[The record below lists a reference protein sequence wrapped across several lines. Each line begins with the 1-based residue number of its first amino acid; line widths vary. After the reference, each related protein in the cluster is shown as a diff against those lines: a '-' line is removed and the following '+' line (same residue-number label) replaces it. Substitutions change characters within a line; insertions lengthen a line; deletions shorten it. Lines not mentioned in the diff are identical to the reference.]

1 MNALAAILATA
12 AVAAGSVR
20 LVKTLRRKLS
30 EQDQGQ
36 RNPNR
41 RKKSGTSHI
50 DLEKDKETG
59 VYGLRKRG

>member
-12 AVAAGSVR
+12 AVAAGSIR
-20 LVKTLRRKLS
+20 LAKKLRRNLS

-36 RNPNR
+36 RSPNR
-41 RKKSGTSHI
+41 RKKSGTSLI

-59 VYGLRKRG
+59 VYSLRKRG